1 MLETEVILSPS
12 GECRAMLLRRMSL
25 RKSEDPDAFRWG
37 GVLLVQGQVAQLM
50 SAVDVATKAA
60 RVDAREVW
68 GNCPQHITTVAFMGD
83 AADVLQAL
91 QALKDRGLV
100 R

>member
-1 MLETEVILSPS
+1 
-12 GECRAMLLRRMSL
+12 MLLRRMSL
-25 RKSEDPDAFRWG
+25 RKSEDPDAFRGAGSCSSGAG
-37 GVLLVQGQVAQLM
+37 GAAHERRRRPRRRRRRSTPARLGQLPPAYN
-50 SAVDVATKAA
+50 DR
-60 RVDAREVW
+60 RV
-68 GNCPQHITTVAFMGD
+68 HGD